1 MGRRKGAESRE
12 IVPDPR
18 YGSELVAKF
27 INSMMKEG
35 KKSLAQKIFYDALA
49 IVEEKTKKKGL
60 SVFEEAVEN
69 VKPIMK
75 VRSRRVG
82 GATYQVPTKVR
93 SSMQIGLAV
102 RWIIRAVRNK
112 AGRPMSHRLAEELI
126 LASKK
131 EGVAYKKREDTHRM
145 AEANKAFAH
154 FRW

>member
-12 IVPDPR
+12 VVPDPR
-18 YGSELVAKF
+18 YGSELVTKF

-35 KKSLAQKIFYDALA
+35 KKSLAQRIFYNALA

-93 SSMQIGLAV
+93 ASMQIGLAV
-102 RWIIRAVRNK
+102 RWIIQATRGK

-131 EGVAYKKREDTHRM
+131 EGTAYKKREDTHRM

>member
-1 MGRRKGAESRE
+1 MGRRKGAEPRE
-12 IVPDPR
+12 IVPDPK

-27 INSMMKEG
+27 INSIMKDG

-49 IVEEKTKKKGL
+49 IVEEKTKKDGL
-60 SVFEEAVEN
+60 SVFKEAIEN
-69 VKPIMK
+69 VKPIME

-82 GATYQVPTKVR
+82 GATYQVPCKVR
-93 SSMQIGLAV
+93 PSRQLGLAI
-102 RWIIRAVRNK
+102 RWIIHAARSK
-112 AGRPMSHRLAEELI
+112 EGRPMAHRLAEELI

-131 EGVAYKKREDTHRM
+131 EGTAYKKREDTHRM